1 MHRHYLDLGINLN
14 FWTARCHC
22 FGSLVNTFTL
32 IHVPSCFILMQLTLR
47 VLLVCIC
54 TKSRMLQA
62 DALGWE
68 DIIGNIYCTSK
79 VAWTVNDYHW
89 NSRRSACQELIFL
102 FYLNTCRG
110 ISEGKNY
117 FLETAV
123 LICCVDLNSSL
134 FLYSRSLRLRA
145 PPCFWHLQFVISQC
159 GWEGGS
165 WKNIGI
171 DL

>member
-1 MHRHYLDLGINLN
+1 MPLFWQSGQYLYTDPCTLLFYPYAANSQSS
-14 FWTARCHC
+14 
-22 FGSLVNTFTL
+22 FGLYLYKVQNAS
-32 IHVPSCFILMQLTLR
+32 
-47 VLLVCIC
+47 
-54 TKSRMLQA
+54 A
-62 DALGWE
+62 DVLGWE
-68 DIIGNIYCTSK
+68 DIIGHIYCTSK

-134 FLYSRSLRLRA
+134 FLYSRNLHLRA